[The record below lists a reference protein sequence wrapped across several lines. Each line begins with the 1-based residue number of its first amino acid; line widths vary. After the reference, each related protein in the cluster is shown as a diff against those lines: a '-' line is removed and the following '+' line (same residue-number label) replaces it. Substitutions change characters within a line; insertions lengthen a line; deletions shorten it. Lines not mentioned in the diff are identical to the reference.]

1 MMISRHNDTTPSSHR
16 QIIRS
21 SDHQIMT
28 SSHRGRLGRQGARPT
43 LPGLELVEVHAC
55 RTTRHQS
62 SRSPAVTR
70 SNTLSA
76 KHTDKNTNKK
86 RRIFRG
92 LASTATEHEKQKTFV
107 LLGPVPSKATPETG
121 QANYGRIERIGIQ
134 SDGGMKGDGVQGGVK
149 EGVKTAVKE
158 CA

>member
-1 MMISRHNDTTPSSHR
+1 MISRHNDTTPSSHR

-92 LASTATEHEKQKTFV
+92 LGTTCGQELCCLLCLQLSLSEQRQPQQSMRNRRPSSCSVRCHPKPRQKQGRQTMDG
-107 LLGPVPSKATPETG
+107 LSGLGFRA
-121 QANYGRIERIGIQ
+121 
-134 SDGGMKGDGVQGGVK
+134 M
-149 EGVKTAVKE
+149 EG
-158 CA
+158 